1 MSTPAET
8 SSSDLETV
16 SVAPDGVDEA
26 YVELLKHAGLVSELS
41 APLMMVLSEV
51 LTQGPQDLEASR
63 IDLLARYYE
72 AANDADAGT
81 RRARADRFMLHH
93 NEDLVDAHGVV
104 DRFNGLVPE
113 VDTIHL
119 ERIGG
124 GEEGPLVLRC
134 GEHLS
139 AVTDDYDEELG
150 ENDIDLRALELVE
163 TVSVRGLVGAVNGLL
178 ARTDFDRRFVMLVAD
193 GRREVYVAVTS
204 VGALSLL
211 HEGVLDHDSEE
222 WLVDY
227 CAF

>member
-8 SSSDLETV
+8 SSSDLETH
-16 SVAPDGVDEA
+16 SVAPDGVDEE
-26 YVELLKHAGLVSELS
+26 YVELLRHAGLVEELS

-51 LTQGPQDLEASR
+51 LKQGPQDLEASR
-63 IDLLARYYE
+63 IDLLIRYYD
-72 AANDADAGT
+72 AAGDADASA
-81 RRARADRFMLHH
+81 RRVASDRFLLHK
-93 NEDLVDAHGVV
+93 NDDLVDAHGVV
-104 DRFNGLVPE
+104 ERLNRLIPE
-113 VDTIHL
+113 VETIHL

-139 AVTDDYDEELG
+139 AVTDDYEEELREG
-150 ENDIDLRALELVE
+150 DIDLRSLELVE

-193 GRREVYVAVTS
+193 GQREVYVAVPS
-204 VGALSLL
+204 AGALSLL
-211 HEGVLDHDSEE
+211 HERVLDHDSEE
-222 WLVDY
+222 WLIDY

>member
-1 MSTPAET
+1 M
-8 SSSDLETV
+8 
-16 SVAPDGVDEA
+16 APDGVDEA
-26 YVELLKHAGLVSELS
+26 YVELLKHAGLVEELT
-41 APLMMVLSEV
+41 APLMMVLSEIV
-51 LTQGPQDLEASR
+51 EQGPQDLEASR
-63 IDLLARYYE
+63 INLLVRYYDAADDAE
-72 AANDADAGT
+72 ARA
-81 RRARADRFMLHH
+81 RRVRADRFLLHD

-104 DRFNGLVPE
+104 ERLNALVPE

-139 AVTDDYDEELG
+139 AVTDDIDEELG
-150 ENDIDLRALELVE
+150 ENDIDLRSFELVE

-193 GRREVYVAVTS
+193 GKREVYVAVPS
-204 VGALSLL
+204 AGALSLL

-222 WLVDY
+222 WLIDY